1 MKEKHK
7 FKEAPDNAMTVWVTR
22 YVKTSKATAFW
33 FSSKDIQI
41 IFQDYTELLISKQQV
56 TYVNKLGERTY
67 FGSDC
72 LDAQPEEIKKR
83 YKYTISILQTI
94 KDSAKNGK

>member
-41 IFQDYTELLISKQQV
+41 IFQDYTELLISK
-56 TYVNKLGERTY
+56 
-67 FGSDC
+67 
-72 LDAQPEEIKKR
+72 
-83 YKYTISILQTI
+83 
-94 KDSAKNGK
+94 